1 MTDAIAA
8 ENRSRRSV
16 IVVGLMMAMFL
27 SAIEATI
34 VATAMPTIVG
44 DLGGL
49 KLYGLVGSSYLL
61 AATVTIP
68 IYGRLADLR
77 GRKTM
82 MLLGIGLFLLGS
94 ALCALA
100 PRLGFLVIGRV
111 VQGLG
116 AGAIQPITMTLV
128 GDLFALEERGRIQG
142 LMGTLWGFAGI
153 AGPLLGGTL
162 VSTLGWR
169 SIFWLNIPFGLMA
182 AGVLWKYL
190 REPAHTNKFRQ
201 LDWAG
206 GALLVTGSGAL
217 LAASGGTYALPLAAA
232 GTALLV
238 ALFFVERHASQPLLP
253 LELLTRR
260 DVAVGSLSAL
270 TIGVCFMGIL
280 NFLPLFIQSG
290 LGRSASVAGSSLTP
304 LLIGWPIAATAA
316 STLMVRTG
324 FRTPLLIGSFA
335 VAIAAAALRFWMQH
349 PVQWMLW
356 PVMILMGAGF
366 GLATSSVVIAVQ
378 TSVGYAQRGLATA
391 FNMFSRSMG
400 GAVGVG
406 MAGVLVGVSVGGHGG
421 ATDVGAD
428 AESLVAALE
437 TVFLVFAG
445 LALLHIPL
453 CWFYPKS
460 HTAHEDGASAPPI
473 EAHIAME

>member
-1 MTDAIAA
+1 MPESIAA
-8 ENRSRRSV
+8 ENLSRRGL

-34 VATAMPTIVG
+34 VATAMPSIIN

-49 KLYGLVGSSYLL
+49 RLYGLVGSSYLL

-77 GRKTM
+77 GRKSM

-100 PRLGFLVIGRV
+100 PRLGYLVIGRV

-142 LMGTLWGFAGI
+142 MMGALWGFAGI

-162 VSTLGWR
+162 VATLGWR
-169 SIFWLNIPFGLMA
+169 SIFWLNIPFGIMA
-182 AGVLWKYL
+182 AVVLWRNLK
-190 REPAHTNKFRQ
+190 EPAQKGAASS
-201 LDWAG
+201 LDWPGA
-206 GALLVTGSGAL
+206 ALLVLGSGAL
-217 LAASGGTYALPLAAA
+217 LTASGGVAPLPLALV
-232 GTALLV
+232 GVALLV
-238 ALFFVERHASQPLLP
+238 ALFFVERTSAKPLLP

-260 DVAVGSLSAL
+260 DVAIGSLSAAMVG
-270 TIGVCFMGIL
+270 ICFMGIL

-290 LGRSASVAGSSLTP
+290 LGRSPALAGTALTP
-304 LLIGWPIAATAA
+304 LLIGWPIAATASSA
-316 STLMVRTG
+316 LLVRTG
-324 FRTPLLIGSFA
+324 FRLPLILGA
-335 VAIAAAALRFWMQH
+335 LAIALATAALRVWMH
-349 PVQWMLW
+349 YPVQWVLW
-356 PVMILMGAGF
+356 PVMLVMGAGL

-406 MAGVLVGVSVGGHGG
+406 LAGLLVGVSVGGHGS
-421 ATDVGAD
+421 ATDTAGDPA
-428 AESLVAALE
+428 ALVASLE

-445 LALLHIPL
+445 LALLHVPL
-453 CWFYPKS
+453 CWFYPKVHTS
-460 HTAHEDGASAPPI
+460 HEPAPTKPL
-473 EAHIAME
+473 AIAAVAE